1 MFHPSKD
8 QQKVFFFALA
18 VENKIQV
25 KASRH
30 TIRQAFGRM
39 PCLIYISTEPIF
51 HIKTNTGNSEEGK
64 GKEKMDEVVKRIQ
77 KEKFRSRINS
87 ISLKFCSVSD

>member
-8 QQKVFFFALA
+8 QQKGFFALA

-30 TIRQAFGRM
+30 TLRQAFGSM
-39 PCLIYISTEPIF
+39 PCLIYISIEPIF
-51 HIKTNTGNSEEGK
+51 HIKMNTGKSGEGK
-64 GKEKMDEVVKRIQ
+64 GEEKMDEVVK
-77 KEKFRSRINS
+77 KDAK
-87 ISLKFCSVSD
+87 